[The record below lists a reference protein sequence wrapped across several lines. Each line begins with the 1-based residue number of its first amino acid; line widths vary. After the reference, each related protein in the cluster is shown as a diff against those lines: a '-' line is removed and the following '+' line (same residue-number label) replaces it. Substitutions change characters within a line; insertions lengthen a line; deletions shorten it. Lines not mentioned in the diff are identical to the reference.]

1 MTERKKNIL
10 KTNNKIFMN
19 WEFWRKKNIFY
30 HEQDIKYLKFLI
42 PENKKILDLG
52 CGTGYK
58 LNALNPSKGTGIDF
72 SNEAIKIAKK
82 NYKQTQTANYFPSC
96 CTITCIKFLYRSNKN
111 LGN

>member
-42 PENKKILDLG
+42 PKNKKILDLG

-58 LNALNPSKGTGIDF
+58 LNALNPSKGIGIDF

-82 NYKQTQTANYFPSC
+82 NYRKLNFYCFDLEKEEFFKQY
-96 CTITCIKFLYRSNKN
+96 K
-111 LGN
+111 